1 MYKFAIIDNHQ
12 SDIDK
17 MVEKIHQ
24 VYFSKHHM
32 NYDCDTYLGCQTF
45 PFDKYYDA
53 IFLDIEMPEMDG
65 FAFAKEINQK
75 YNPKI
80 IFMTNHDNLV
90 MSVFDYKPFHFIQ
103 KNKFDE
109 SSTHVLELLCDNL
122 LNKVIKVTNTNNE
135 IDFVNQSQITYIN
148 IYEGIVTLH
157 TFNNEIYTTWKSLT
171 SIYKELNQQLFTYIN
186 QSTIVNM
193 KYIKEIDPQFTHLIL
208 KDRTVFKISTR
219 NKSTFKKTYIKFRLQ

>member
-1 MYKFAIIDNHQ
+1 
-12 SDIDK
+12 
-17 MVEKIHQ
+17 
-24 VYFSKHHM
+24 
-32 NYDCDTYLGCQTF
+32 
-45 PFDKYYDA
+45 
-53 IFLDIEMPEMDG
+53 
-65 FAFAKEINQK
+65 
-75 YNPKI
+75 
-80 IFMTNHDNLV
+80 MTNHDNLV